1 MDVEQNTID
10 EEIDEEEETVENI
23 KDEEPEDEV
32 F

>member
-1 MDVEQNTID
+1 MDVEQDTID